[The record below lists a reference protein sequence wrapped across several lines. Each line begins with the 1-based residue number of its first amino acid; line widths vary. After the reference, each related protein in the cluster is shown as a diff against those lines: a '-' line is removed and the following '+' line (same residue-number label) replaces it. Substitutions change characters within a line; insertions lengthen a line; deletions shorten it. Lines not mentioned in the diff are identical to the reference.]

1 MDAQRSLEL
10 DVLRRALVCLLVLS
24 LALPVLAGR
33 EDQIKSAFVLNFLK
47 FVEWPNEKDPVV
59 LGVIGTDPVA
69 TELTRLESK
78 TVRGKKV
85 SVVKLTG
92 PTEAR
97 GCAAV
102 FVAES
107 EAPQL
112 QALLTTL
119 KGQAVLT
126 ISDIPG
132 FTEKGGGIG
141 MITERNRVRFSI
153 NATAIEAAGLKA
165 SSRLLQLA
173 VAVQ

>member
-1 MDAQRSLEL
+1 M
-10 DVLRRALVCLLVLS
+10 RRALVGLLLLS
-24 LALPVLAGR
+24 LALPVLAAR
-33 EDQIKSAFVLNFLK
+33 EDQIKCAFVLNFLK

-59 LGVIGTDPVA
+59 LGVLGSDPVSS
-69 TELTRLESK
+69 ELTRLESK

-85 SVVKLTG
+85 SVVKLAA
-92 PTEAR
+92 PAEAK

-107 EAPQL
+107 EAAQL
-112 QALLTTL
+112 QPLLAAL

-153 NATAIEAAGLKA
+153 NATAIEAGGLKA